1 LPLERAWRLTA
12 VAALAMLEAAE
23 ALVGPDAGLALKWP
37 NDLVVVQEGRLRKV
51 GGLLAEGQPSHDR
64 LGSAVIG
71 VGVNVDWP
79 ADAFPADMAADMSS
93 LADCARRSVERD
105 QLLESWLTR
114 LLDGYARL
122 AGGSFD
128 GRGWAAAQATS
139 GAHIVVL
146 TRGRRLEGVGLGVDL
161 ATGALLLQETGSGA
175 RHAVPVGDVT
185 ACRVSPPGLGL

>member
-1 LPLERAWRLTA
+1 
-12 VAALAMLEAAE
+12 
-23 ALVGPDAGLALKWP
+23 
-37 NDLVVVQEGRLRKV
+37 
-51 GGLLAEGQPSHDR
+51 
-64 LGSAVIG
+64 
-71 VGVNVDWP
+71 
-79 ADAFPADMAADMSS
+79 MAADMSS

-139 GAHIVVL
+139 GAHVVVL